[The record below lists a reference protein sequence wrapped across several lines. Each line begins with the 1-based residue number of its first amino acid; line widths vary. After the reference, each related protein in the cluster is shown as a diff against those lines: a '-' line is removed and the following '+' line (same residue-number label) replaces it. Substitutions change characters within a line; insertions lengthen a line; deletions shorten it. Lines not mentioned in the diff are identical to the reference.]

1 VGEGVCGRFWGVDD
15 GVRGRAGALV
25 GIPVFCSKFIGSVSD
40 RDGVAAV
47 GANDSARLVLL
58 WSGICGFVGGLW
70 GGIWGH
76 GGGRGGGR
84 GQVAYG
90 LENI

>member
-1 VGEGVCGRFWGVDD
+1 
-15 GVRGRAGALV
+15 V
-25 GIPVFCSKFIGSVSD
+25 GIPMFCGKFIGSVSD

-47 GANDSARLVLL
+47 SANNSARLVLL
-58 WSGICGFVGGLW
+58 GSGICGIVGWLW
-70 GGIWGH
+70 GGMWGH
-76 GGGRGGGR
+76 GGGRGGEG